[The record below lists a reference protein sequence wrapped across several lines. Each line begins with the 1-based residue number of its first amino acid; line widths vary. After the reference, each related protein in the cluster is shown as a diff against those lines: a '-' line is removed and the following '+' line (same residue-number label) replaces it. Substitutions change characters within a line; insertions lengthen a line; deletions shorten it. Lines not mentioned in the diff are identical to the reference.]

1 MQNLSDISV
10 IKSVLARHGFTFSKA
25 LGQNFL
31 INPSVCPR
39 MAESCGI
46 DENTG
51 VIEIGAGIG
60 VLTKELSARAKKV
73 VSVEL
78 DSRLLPVLSETLED
92 CRNTE
97 VINADIMKTELQGLI
112 KEKFPGMRVVVCANL
127 PYYITT
133 PVITLL
139 LESRLPIE
147 SVTVMIQKEVADR
160 LCCGC
165 GSRNAGAVTACVD
178 YYARAKKLFDV
189 SKGSFLPA
197 PKVDSCVIR
206 LDLRKEPP
214 VAVEDE
220 ERFFRLVKAAFAQR
234 RKTVLNSVSSSLGIS
249 KETVDAALE
258 SAGLA
263 KTVRAEQMSLE
274 NFAALCSRLESPGFS
289 GSAADRKAADGT
301 KGGASDESK

>member
-10 IKSVLARHGFTFSKA
+10 IKSVLSRHGFTFSKA

-31 INPSVCPR
+31 VNPSVCPR
-39 MAESCGI
+39 MAENCGI

-60 VLTKELSARAKKV
+60 VLTKELSKRAKKV

-78 DSRLLPVLSETLED
+78 DTRLIPVLSETLSD
-92 CRNTE
+92 CLNTE
-97 VINADIMKTELQGLI
+97 VINADIMKVDLHELI
-112 KEKFPGMRVVVCANL
+112 AEKFPGMRVVVCANL

-139 LESRLPIE
+139 LENRLPIE
-147 SVTVMIQKEVADR
+147 SITVMIQKEVADR

-165 GSRNAGAVTACVD
+165 GSRDAGAVTACVD
-178 YYARAKKLFDV
+178 FYAEARKLFEV
-189 SKGSFLPA
+189 SKGSFMPA

-206 LDLRKEPP
+206 LDLRNEPP
-214 VAVEDE
+214 VKVEDE
-220 ERFFRLVKAAFAQR
+220 KKFFRIVKAAFAQR
-234 RKTVLNSVSSSLGIS
+234 RKTVLNSVSSSLSTG
-249 KETVDAALE
+249 KEAVAFALQN
-258 SAGLA
+258 AGLE

-274 NFAALCSRLESPGFS
+274 DFASLCRHLEVSDTSRVSNKKRL
-289 GSAADRKAADGT
+289 
-301 KGGASDESK
+301 